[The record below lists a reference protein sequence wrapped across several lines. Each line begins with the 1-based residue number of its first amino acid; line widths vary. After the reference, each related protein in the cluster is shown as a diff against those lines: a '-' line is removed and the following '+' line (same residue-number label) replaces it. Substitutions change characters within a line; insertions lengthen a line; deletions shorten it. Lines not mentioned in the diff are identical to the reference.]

1 MLKKRILSK
10 FHQSRLY
17 LYLTARQLTNF
28 YCTSFARPEVPE
40 IPWSSLRHI
49 NSILTYQWDILEEI
63 DMLKVIQED
72 TAEYQQLYDRLTGL
86 LDYAY

>member
-1 MLKKRILSK
+1 MLKKIILSK
-10 FHQSRLY
+10 YHQSRLY
-17 LYLTARQLTNF
+17 LYLTARQLTKF
-28 YCTSFARPEVPE
+28 YVTSFARPEVPE

-72 TAEYQQLYDRLTGL
+72 TAEYQQLYDRLQGL
-86 LDYAY
+86 CDYAY